1 MRPSQ
6 VTDWCQE
13 ILRTQVA
20 PGGFYIDATMGNG
33 HDTLFLCQM
42 AGETGAVVAF
52 DIQPEALNTT
62 EKLLKEKGMSG
73 RARLILDGHEH
84 MDAYA
89 KAETVDAVCFN
100 FGYLPGGDH
109 GIATRP
115 DTSARAVEKG
125 LTLLKRGGLMSL
137 CIYSGRD
144 TGSEEKDCLLEL
156 LKSLSAKE
164 YTVIV
169 NQYYNRKN
177 QPPMPVFIFKNG

>member
-6 VTDWCQE
+6 ITDWCHE
-13 ILRTQVA
+13 ILRTQA
-20 PGGFYIDATMGNG
+20 RSEGIYIDATMGNG

-42 AGETGAVVAF
+42 AGESGQVLAF
-52 DIQPEALNTT
+52 DIQPEALEATDQ
-62 EKLLKEKGMSG
+62 LLKETGMSG

-89 KAETVDAVCFN
+89 DPESVDVVCFN

-109 GIATRP
+109 RIATRA
-115 DTSARAVEKG
+115 DTSVQAVEKG
-125 LTLLKRGGLMSL
+125 LALLKKGGLMTL

-144 TGSEEKDCLLEL
+144 TGFEEKDRLLEF
-156 LKSLSAKE
+156 LKALPAKE
-164 YTVIV
+164 FTVIV

-177 QPPMPVFIFKNG
+177 QPPMPVFIFKN